1 MSKPVT
7 RSASKEKAKTAT
19 AVHEAEAASP
29 TPKSLH
35 IRRRKSAPAT
45 TENEADDHGDLEE
58 MKGKDKMKSA
68 DKAEPVSRMNLDG
81 LREKLGEETEDFT
94 VKLHPTVFIHI

>member
-45 TENEADDHGDLEE
+45 TENEADGHGDLEE